1 MAGPGSPDNQPLKLA
16 GYGLL
21 GVAAIAAVV
30 GLVSLASGGS
40 EAAPVDPALQ
50 APPSS
55 SVVTPPPLT
64 ETTPAAPPPAAP
76 AVPAPNQLASPSTTA
91 ALPGAGLPESGGT
104 GGSSGSKSVAKAPV
118 RVYNNS
124 TVSGLADRAA
134 DDIRDSGWSVTE
146 VGNWPFS
153 TIASSTVYYRNGTSE
168 QAAARNLAS
177 SFGLRAEPRFGGIK
191 DASPGLIVIVTKDYQ
206 RR

>member
-30 GLVSLASGGS
+30 GLVSLASSGS
-40 EAAPVDPALQ
+40 EAAVDPALQ

-55 SVVTPPPLT
+55 SVITPPPLT
-64 ETTPAAPPPAAP
+64 ETTPAAPAPAAP
-76 AVPAPNQLASPSTTA
+76 AVPAPNQLAGPGTTA

-104 GGSSGSKSVAKAPV
+104 GAKSRNVAKAPV
-118 RVYNNS
+118 RIYNNS
-124 TVSGLADRAA
+124 TVSGLAERAA
-134 DDIRDSGWSVTE
+134 DDMRDSGWSVGD
-146 VGNWPFS
+146 VSNWPHS
-153 TIASSTVYYRNGTSE
+153 NIPSSTVYYRPDTNE

>member
-30 GLVSLASGGS
+30 GLVSLATGGS
-40 EAAPVDPALQ
+40 EAAVDPALQ
-50 APPSS
+50 ATPPSS
-55 SVVTPPPLT
+55 SVAPPPLVET
-64 ETTPAAPPPAAP
+64 TPAVPPPTTPAAPAPLAAP
-76 AVPAPNQLASPSTTA
+76 STPA
-91 ALPGAGLPESGGT
+91 ALPGAGLPDSD
-104 GGSSGSKSVAKAPV
+104 GGSKVRSSAKAPV

-124 TVSGLADRAA
+124 TIAGLADRAA

-146 VGNWPFS
+146 VGNWPHS
-153 TIASSTVYYRNGTSE
+153 TIPTSTVYYRNGTNE
-168 QAAARNLAS
+168 LAAARNLAS
-177 SFGLRAEPRFGGIK
+177 SFGLRAEPRFSGIE
-191 DASPGLIVIVTKDYQ
+191 DASPGLIVIVTKDFQ